1 MQSMQTAPGGSA
13 AQAAAQTSG
22 QIDFDA
28 ERGGERGVEWRTTRT
43 TSSTRRSTMR
53 VAENPRVGHCNKAFR
68 GRARRVWWRTN
79 YGNWLRWCPPKP
91 KASMMKNTVT
101 KVQRRVAL
109 KLEKANVQLKKK
121 VKSLEVKCNELKV
134 QVAGGAAAAVPQ
146 GEAAVADGAAAA
158 VPQGEAPAR
167 LSNQDSHGTVAAAV
181 AVQRQG
187 HLAHVQGAHR
197 AAAVVSELTRGWAL
211 HKSMLQESIKKLRE
225 RNAGLEEAL
234 QREVEKH
241 VLGRAAISAET
252 RKKNGALQEKY
263 EAQVAEL
270 KARCDG
276 YATEVLK
283 RDTALQA
290 RRDIEA
296 QLAGKLE
303 RTEARVAE
311 LEQWSRK
318 PAATNTEIGAA
329 VACGVVA
336 VPKISKP
343 HGGLVAWA
351 WDQEWNMLDSNTKG
365 CAKRLGFD
373 EQRWNN
379 RDCDSRA
386 ATEEGFGF

>member
-1 MQSMQTAPGGSA
+1 
-13 AQAAAQTSG
+13 
-22 QIDFDA
+22 
-28 ERGGERGVEWRTTRT
+28 
-43 TSSTRRSTMR
+43 
-53 VAENPRVGHCNKAFR
+53 
-68 GRARRVWWRTN
+68 
-79 YGNWLRWCPPKP
+79 
-91 KASMMKNTVT
+91 
-101 KVQRRVAL
+101 
-109 KLEKANVQLKKK
+109 
-121 VKSLEVKCNELKV
+121 
-134 QVAGGAAAAVPQ
+134 
-146 GEAAVADGAAAA
+146 
-158 VPQGEAPAR
+158 
-167 LSNQDSHGTVAAAV
+167 
-181 AVQRQG
+181 
-187 HLAHVQGAHR
+187 
-197 AAAVVSELTRGWAL
+197 
-211 HKSMLQESIKKLRE
+211 MLQESIKKLRE

-252 RKKNGALQEKY
+252 RNKNGALQEKY

-283 RDTALQA
+283 RDSALQA

-318 PAATNTEIGAA
+318 PAATNTEMGAA

-351 WDQEWNMLDSNTKG
+351 WDQEWSMLDSNTKG